1 MVTEW
6 RIQWVSMFYLA
17 TDKTRSLEF
26 EEPFFLTLAKY
37 FYVEP
42 LLSRNAARSEQARPQ
57 VDDDKAED
65 LTWRVH
71 GVADETYTYICRR
84 WSETLRDTW
93 RIPETDA
100 ALMNGQMNTSENDD
114 ETHGEDVSRINA
126 QDRAWGWIEN
136 QLAAIEWD
144 G

>member
-1 MVTEW
+1 LLL
-6 RIQWVSMFYLA
+6 YL
-17 TDKTRSLEF
+17 TSDKTRSLEF
-26 EEPFFLTLAKY
+26 EEPFFLTLGKY

-42 LLSRNAARSEQARPQ
+42 LLSRNVIQSEKARPQ
-57 VDDDKAED
+57 ED
-65 LTWRVH
+65 NKMVEEPNWQVH

-84 WSETLRDTW
+84 WSRTLRDTW

-100 ALMNGQMNTSENDD
+100 ALMNGQIDTSESDD
-114 ETHGEDVSRINA
+114 EARVEARSRTKT

>member
-1 MVTEW
+1 MQLNGGMNGF
-6 RIQWVSMFYLA
+6 RCFYPTA
-17 TDKTRSLEF
+17 DKTRSLEF
-26 EEPFFLTLAKY
+26 EEPFFLTLGKY

-42 LLSRNAARSEQARPQ
+42 LLSRNVIRSEQARSQGDIETVKKPNWQ
-57 VDDDKAED
+57 
-65 LTWRVH
+65 VH
-71 GVADETYTYICRR
+71 GVGDETYTYICRR
-84 WSETLRDTW
+84 WSRTLRDAW

-100 ALMNGQMNTSENDD
+100 ALMNGQVDTSESDD
-114 ETHGEDVSRINA
+114 EARADQSRTKT

>member
-1 MVTEW
+1 MNGSCHFFLT
-6 RIQWVSMFYLA
+6 A
-17 TDKTRSLEF
+17 DKTRSLEF
-26 EEPFFLTLAKY
+26 EEPFFLTLGKY
-37 FYVEP
+37 FCVEP
-42 LLSRNAARSEQARPQ
+42 LLSRNVIQSEQASLQ
-57 VDDDKAED
+57 KDNKLAEEHH
-65 LTWRVH
+65 WQVH

-84 WSETLRDTW
+84 WSRTLRDTW

-100 ALMNGQMNTSENDD
+100 ALMNGRLDTSESDD
-114 ETHGEDVSRINA
+114 EARVEARPRTNT